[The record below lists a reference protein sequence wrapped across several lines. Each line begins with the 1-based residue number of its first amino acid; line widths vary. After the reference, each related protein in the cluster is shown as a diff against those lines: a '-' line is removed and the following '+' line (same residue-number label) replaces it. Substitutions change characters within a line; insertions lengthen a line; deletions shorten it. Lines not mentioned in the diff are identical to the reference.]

1 VSSTLRQPHPAA
13 TNAAAAQGKKA
24 DKASKKKDRAGEE
37 GSIMAPP
44 TKATSTLQDIEQRHK
59 TQGQPIVRQAQCYN
73 GRPPCSDR
81 PNGATS
87 LSGYSL
93 SLTRRNGAKPIS
105 KTA

>member
-1 VSSTLRQPHPAA
+1 
-13 TNAAAAQGKKA
+13 
-24 DKASKKKDRAGEE
+24 
-37 GSIMAPP
+37 MAPP
-44 TKATSTLQDIEQRHK
+44 TKATSTLQDIEQWHK
-59 TQGQPIVRQAQCYN
+59 AQGQPIVRQAQCYN

-105 KTA
+105 KPAKTA